1 MSNLMQVSPVAVSGV
16 RAYVDANGTA
26 QLNLEDVA
34 RGLGFTQDKND
45 VEYIRWETIIKYLQ
59 GFGFS
64 QRVGKDTFIPENIF
78 YRLAMKA
85 KNDAAE
91 RFQAKVLA
99 QYGITVPAA
108 LRAVG
113 SRKQR

>member
-1 MSNLMQVSPVAVSGV
+1 MTNLPMALVNVSGV
-16 RAYVDANGTA
+16 RGYIDEDGTA

-34 RGLGFTQDKND
+34 RGLGF
-45 VEYIRWETIIKYLQ
+45 VERKADSTEYVRWTTVRYYLAELK
-59 GFGFS
+59 FS
-64 QRVGKDTFIPENIF
+64 QEVAKDGFIPENIF